1 MNCEEIKRKQNL
13 KRKRHIKKSFS
24 RHINDGERTSIH
36 NSYKH
41 FLSNRHLDMLLNIV
55 VAIVVSFIVCGGF
68 SVLLPRLANKDLHLK
83 HDERLEASQQT
94 LENTKSINRTNNL
107 CLNGR

>member
-24 RHINDGERTSIH
+24 RHIKDEKRTSLQ

-41 FLSNRHLDMLLNIV
+41 FLSNRQLDVLLNISI
-55 VAIVVSFIVCGGF
+55 AIVVSFVTCGGI
-68 SVLLPRLANKDLHLK
+68 SVLLPNLRNRDSDLK
-83 HDERLEASQQT
+83 HDLR
-94 LENTKSINRTNNL
+94 
-107 CLNGR
+107 

>member
-1 MNCEEIKRKQNL
+1 MNCEEIKGKQNL

-24 RHINDGERTSIH
+24 RHIKDEKRTSLKY
-36 NSYKH
+36 SYKH
-41 FLSNRHLDMLLNIV
+41 FLGNRHLDLLLNIV
-55 VAIVVSFIVCGGF
+55 IAIVVSFITCGGF
-68 SVLLPRLANKDLHLK
+68 LVLLPRLANRDLHLK
-83 HDERLEASQQT
+83 HDERFEASQQT